1 MAHLADL
8 PGPDVRTRLE
18 TERNVWLSTVRPD
31 GSTHVTPVWF
41 VYADAKWWIGADHRS
56 VKVRNVRAEPRVS
69 LALEDGRF
77 PVVAEGDVSL
87 IHDGFPAEVVT
98 AFKEKYEWDLTTSA
112 RPGGR
117 SVLLEIRVRRWLL
130 AGTAR

>member
-1 MAHLADL
+1 MVDRRGSQIRQGQER
-8 PGPDVRTRLE
+8 PGRATRL
-18 TERNVWLSTVRPD
+18 
-31 GSTHVTPVWF
+31 
-41 VYADAKWWIGADHRS
+41 
-56 VKVRNVRAEPRVS
+56 

-117 SVLLEIRVRRWLL
+117 SVLLEVRVRRWLL